1 MRYSASS
8 RVVSCTLSIRGG
20 AAADADEMSGWGSA
34 APGCAGELAWA
45 DAEPAL
51 TSPKLGLSAGAL
63 VDEAA
68 ALSETALLCAH
79 AVRIHTHNNGTRCFA
94 MFIFLAT
101 AAG

>member
-1 MRYSASS
+1 MRYSACT
-8 RVVSCTLSIRGG
+8 RVVSSTLSIRAG
-20 AAADADEMSGWGSA
+20 APADVDAASGWGSA

-63 VDEAA
+63 VAEPE
-68 ALSETALLCAH
+68 ALSETAPLCAH
-79 AVRIHTHNNGTRCFA
+79 AVRIHTHNNGSRCFA
-94 MFIFLAT
+94 MFIFPAT